1 LRSQI
6 AKKGVEKMGFFDN
19 YQYKLRAAI
28 SESGSKTVRGFSQKI
43 GVSRVIVSRVVN
55 GREKPTQF
63 VAEAI
68 AGGLGITVN
77 ELLVLLDDGN

>member
-1 LRSQI
+1 
-6 AKKGVEKMGFFDN
+6 MGFFEN

-28 SESGSKTVRGFSQKI
+28 SENGCRTVGEFSQKI

-55 GREKPTQF
+55 GREKPTKF

-68 AGGLGITVN
+68 AGGLGISVSELI
-77 ELLVLLDDGN
+77 ELLDQ